1 MPKIRIT
8 DSSYGTLFNTVVE
21 VKEIDSDGD
30 AHLFE
35 NEEELTYC
43 FAGEFEVVPEDT
55 PPGGYTLTIK
65 LHAENV
71 LDLYEILD
79 SLPEDVLSS
88 AVLDKN

>member
-8 DSSYGTLFNTVVE
+8 SKDYGSLFDKVVE
-21 VKEIDSDGD
+21 VKEIDRDGD
-30 AHLFE
+30 AHLFD
-35 NEEELTYC
+35 NEEDFSYC
-43 FAGEFEVVPEDT
+43 FAGEFDEVSEDF
-55 PPGGYTLTIK
+55 PIDGYTLTIK
-65 LHAENV
+65 LYAENV